1 MQLHYEKRKGNNF
14 LQVTVWQTF
23 HIIDILVLAF
33 CYEPVIICI
42 QKYSTKPKK
51 KYKKMSSLF
60 PDLQDSPFHPL
71 SLPPLSTFVRQL
83 SRNTFKEDYQ
93 EIVHNNYQE
102 ILSKNTS
109 SAITLK
115 RRVSG
120 DTWRIAKLPNH
131 GQDDMEWIGADNK
144 NENQMEFLWTISVL
158 PDPSPKLTSSSYC
171 LMWRREK

>member
-1 MQLHYEKRKGNNF
+1 
-14 LQVTVWQTF
+14 
-23 HIIDILVLAF
+23 
-33 CYEPVIICI
+33 
-42 QKYSTKPKK
+42 
-51 KYKKMSSLF
+51 MSSLF

-109 SAITLK
+109 SVIILK

-120 DTWRIAKLPNH
+120 DT
-131 GQDDMEWIGADNK
+131 
-144 NENQMEFLWTISVL
+144 
-158 PDPSPKLTSSSYC
+158 
-171 LMWRREK
+171 

>member
-1 MQLHYEKRKGNNF
+1 
-14 LQVTVWQTF
+14 
-23 HIIDILVLAF
+23 
-33 CYEPVIICI
+33 
-42 QKYSTKPKK
+42 
-51 KYKKMSSLF
+51 MSSFF

-120 DTWRIAKLPNH
+120 DT
-131 GQDDMEWIGADNK
+131 
-144 NENQMEFLWTISVL
+144 
-158 PDPSPKLTSSSYC
+158 
-171 LMWRREK
+171 

>member
-42 QKYSTKPKK
+42 QKHSTKHKK
-51 KYKKMSSLF
+51 KYKKMSSFF

-102 ILSKNTS
+102 ILSKNTIS
-109 SAITLK
+109 HYFKEERIRYLK
-115 RRVSG
+115 
-120 DTWRIAKLPNH
+120 NC
-131 GQDDMEWIGADNK
+131 
-144 NENQMEFLWTISVL
+144 
-158 PDPSPKLTSSSYC
+158 LTSQSWSGRYGMDRSRQQKWKSDGIPMNHLRSSGPIS
-171 LMWRREK
+171 ETDQ